1 MGGLLSDPVL
11 IVLGWGMAGLL
22 WWHLRR
28 GAAITAM
35 VPWTMAGMALV
46 AIAMGLLLAAVPAP
60 PGGQLLRAV
69 LLLEGAFGF
78 WLLARHAPAGPG
90 HGRR

>member
-1 MGGLLSDPVL
+1 MEGLLSVPAL
-11 IVLGWGMAGLL
+11 IALGWVMAGLV

-28 GAAITAM
+28 GAGIRAM

-46 AIAMGLLLAAVPAP
+46 AIAMGLLLVAVPAP
-60 PGGQLLRAV
+60 TAGQLVRA
-69 LLLEGAFGF
+69 LLLAEGVLGF
-78 WLLARHAPAGPG
+78 WLLARHTSAGPG

>member
-1 MGGLLSDPVL
+1 MRGLLSVPAL

-22 WWHLRR
+22 WWHVRR

-60 PGGQLLRAV
+60 PGGQLLRAF
-69 LLLEGAFGF
+69 LLLEGVFGF
-78 WLLARHAPAGPG
+78 WLLARHTPTDPG

>member
-1 MGGLLSDPVL
+1 MRWPLSVPVL
-11 IVLGWGMAGLL
+11 ILLGWSMAGLL

-46 AIAMGLLLAAVPAP
+46 AIAMGLLLCAVPAP
-60 PGGQLLRAV
+60 PAGQLVRIV
-69 LLLEGAFGF
+69 LLLEGVLGF
-78 WLLARHAPAGPG
+78 WLLARHTPAGPG